1 MNSRRRLVLAGLGA
15 LIAAHPQPLWP
26 SQAAIEAAQHPDTIL
41 LMRHALAPGGGDPP
55 GFRLGACSTQ
65 RNLSDAGRRQA
76 RDIGARL
83 HAAGIRPGLVAAS
96 QWCRCTQTA
105 QLLDLGA
112 VTPWPSLNSFFDD
125 ATQGPGQTA
134 QTLAQIQALGPN
146 LRPLLVTHQVN
157 IRGLTGQ
164 NTRSGEIIVAHNTP
178 TGGLQAVGAIAP
190 PQAA

>member
-1 MNSRRRLVLAGLGA
+1 
-15 LIAAHPQPLWP
+15 
-26 SQAAIEAAQHPDTIL
+26 
-41 LMRHALAPGGGDPP
+41 MRHALAPGGGDPP
-55 GFRLGACSTQ
+55 GFRLGVCSTQ

-76 RDIGARL
+76 RAIGVQLR
-83 HAAGIRPGLVAAS
+83 AAGIRPGLVAAS

-112 VTPWPSLNSFFDD
+112 VTPWPSLNSFFGN
-125 ATQGPGQTA
+125 AALGPGQTA
-134 QTLAQIQALGPN
+134 KTLARLQDLRPN

-157 IRGLTGQ
+157 IRSLTGQ
-164 NTRSGEIIVAHNTP
+164 NTRSGEIIVARKTP